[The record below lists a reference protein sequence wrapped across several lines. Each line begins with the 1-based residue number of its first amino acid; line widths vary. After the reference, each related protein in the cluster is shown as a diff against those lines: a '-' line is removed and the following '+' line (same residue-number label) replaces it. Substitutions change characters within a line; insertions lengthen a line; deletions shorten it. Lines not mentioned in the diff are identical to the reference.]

1 MPHPYGGGMATNP
14 SATAHSTASRLANSP
29 VLRGLARAGYAVN
42 GILHLLIGFIA
53 VGVAFGGGGEAD
65 QGGALGEL
73 ASKPG
78 GVALLWVMAIGLFG
92 LGLFQVV
99 VALLVRGSDKDA
111 WADRAKEGG
120 KGIAYIAVGSTA
132 LTYAMGGS
140 TDSSGQTQGLSAQLL
155 SSPGGVVLLLVLAAA
170 VIAIGV
176 YFVVKGAK
184 KKFTEDI
191 SVPAGNTGR
200 TIIGTGMTG
209 YIAKGVA
216 VAIVG
221 VLFAV
226 AAFTADPEKATGL
239 DGALTSLAS
248 LPFGQIILVVVALGF
263 VAYAVYCFLRARY
276 AKL

>member
-1 MPHPYGGGMATNP
+1 MPHPYGGGMSSNA
-14 SATAHSTASRLANSP
+14 SATAHSTASRLASSP

-42 GILHLLIGFIA
+42 GILHLIIGFIA

-65 QGGALGEL
+65 QGGALGAL

-92 LGLFQVV
+92 LGVFQLVITF
-99 VALLVRGSDKDA
+99 LVRGSDKDA

-120 KGIAYIAVGSTA
+120 KGVAYIAVGSTA
-132 LTYAMGGS
+132 LNYALGGS
-140 TDSSGQTQGLSAQLL
+140 SDSSSQTQGLSAQLL

-191 SVPAGNTGR
+191 TVPAGTTGR
-200 TIIGTGMTG
+200 TIIGTGMAG

-216 VAIVG
+216 VIIVG

-226 AAFTADPEKATGL
+226 AAFQADPSEATGL
-239 DGALTSLAS
+239 DGALTSLAA
-248 LPFGQIILVVVALGF
+248 LPFGQVILVVVALGF

-276 AKL
+276 ARL